1 FLEAMQSQ
9 RSNTHTR
16 LRTHSGPE
24 IFDCTAADL
33 SSIESRRD
41 KFRQMIG
48 YVESDDGSSKYE
60 LFNVPLL
67 HKSYSGKFDV
77 HTVFRGPMLHL
88 VSPLLHGSITRG
100 SQAVTAMKRGGKLHQ
115 ATGQTVSQIW
125 ALQHCTPGS
134 IADTAIFARWAASA
148 DANLSARGAQTG
160 INWHSD
166 LEKYIHYLQSG
177 LDKRKASVLNL
188 FRGWDELFFPESE
201 TSLAGKNADDDR
213 AEHAMKDVMDLSDA
227 DVEEAP
233 ADTQADSP

>member
-1 FLEAMQSQ
+1 MERQ
-9 RSNTHTR
+9 RSNTYTR
-16 LRTHSGPE
+16 LRTHSGLE

-48 YVESDDGSSKYE
+48 YVESDDGSSRYE

-88 VSPLLHGSITRG
+88 AFAAITRG
-100 SQAVTAMKRGGKLHQ
+100 SQAITATKKGGKPHQ

-125 ALQHCTPGS
+125 ALQHSWLHRRHGYICNYPCCPECQQ
-134 IADTAIFARWAASA
+134 ARWAASA

-160 INWHSD
+160 INRHSD
-166 LEKYIHYLQSG
+166 LEKYIQYLQSG

-188 FRGWDELFFPESE
+188 FR
-201 TSLAGKNADDDR
+201 
-213 AEHAMKDVMDLSDA
+213 
-227 DVEEAP
+227 
-233 ADTQADSP
+233 

>member
-1 FLEAMQSQ
+1 MQSQ

-16 LRTHSGPE
+16 LRTYSGPE

-33 SSIESRRD
+33 QHR
-41 KFRQMIG
+41 MIG
-48 YVESDDGSSKYE
+48 YVESDDGSSGYE

-77 HTVFRGPMLHL
+77 HTVFRGPILHL
-88 VSPLLHGSITRG
+88 AFAAITRG
-100 SQAVTAMKRGGKLHQ
+100 SQTVTAMKKGGKPHQ

-134 IADTAIFARWAASA
+134 IAGTAIFARWAASA
-148 DANLSARGAQTG
+148 DANLSACGAQTG

-166 LEKYIHYLQSG
+166 LEKYIQYLQSR

-188 FRGWDELFFPESE
+188 F
-201 TSLAGKNADDDR
+201 
-213 AEHAMKDVMDLSDA
+213 HA
-227 DVEEAP
+227 EEAP
-233 ADTQADSP
+233 ADTQAGSP

>member
-1 FLEAMQSQ
+1 Q

-48 YVESDDGSSKYE
+48 YVESDDGSSRYE

-88 VSPLLHGSITRG
+88 SLKSGPCS
-100 SQAVTAMKRGGKLHQ
+100 
-115 ATGQTVSQIW
+115 
-125 ALQHCTPGS
+125 TPGS
-134 IADTAIFARWAASA
+134 IAGTAIFAHWAASA

-160 INWHSD
+160 INRHSD
-166 LEKYIHYLQSG
+166 LEKYIQYLQSG
-177 LDKRKASVLNL
+177 LDRRKASVLNL
-188 FRGWDELFFPESE
+188 FREWGELFFPESE
-201 TSLAGKNADDDR
+201 MSLAGKNADDGR
-213 AEHAMKDVMDLSDA
+213 AEHTMKDVMDLLDA
-227 DVEEAP
+227 DAEETP
-233 ADTQADSP
+233 ADTQ